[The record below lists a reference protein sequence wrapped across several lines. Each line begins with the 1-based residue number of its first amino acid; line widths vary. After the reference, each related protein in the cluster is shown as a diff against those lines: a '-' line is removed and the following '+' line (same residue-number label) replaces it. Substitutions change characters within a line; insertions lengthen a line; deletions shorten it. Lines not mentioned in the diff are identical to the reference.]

1 MKAMKSMKDLF
12 MHELGDLYH
21 AENQLL
27 KTLPRISERVSS
39 EELKSALKEHTE
51 ETKEHVHR
59 LEECF
64 KQMGEKTSAHECQA
78 MQGIIAEAEEIL
90 AQEEDGELIDA
101 ALIGAAQKV
110 EHYEIAGYGTVTEW
124 AKTMGQNEV
133 ARILGQTLSEEEK
146 ADGLLTKLA
155 RGGINQGAIKQ

>member
-1 MKAMKSMKDLF
+1 MKSMKDLF

-27 KTLPRISERVSS
+27 RTLPRLSERVSS

-64 KQMGEKTSAHECQA
+64 KQMGEKASAHECQA
-78 MQGIIAEAEEIL
+78 MKGIIAEAEEIL

-146 ADGLLTKLA
+146 TDGLLTKLA
-155 RGGINQGAIKQ
+155 RGGINQGATKQ

>member
-27 KTLPRISERVSS
+27 MTLPKISERASS
-39 EELKSALKEHTE
+39 QELKSALQEHTE
-51 ETKEHVHR
+51 ETREHVHR

-64 KQMGEKTSAHECQA
+64 RQMGEKAAAHECHA
-78 MQGIIAEAEEIL
+78 MKGIIAEAEEIL

-110 EHYEIAGYGTVTEW
+110 EHYEIAGYGTATEW
-124 AKTMGQNEV
+124 ARTMGQDEV
-133 ARILGQTLSEEEK
+133 ARILGQTLGEEEK

-155 RGGINQGAIKQ
+155 RGGINQGANKH